1 MGNIENQIP
10 ENSGAKQRV
19 LVLGGTQMIGRDF
32 VEKIKDNSDY
42 KIYISNRG
50 ITNPNLFK
58 NNNDIELIKIDRNE
72 PKSCSDLSGIFFDI
86 VIDFSCYTTQQYINT
101 INYLNY
107 NKYILI
113 STQSVLDSNT
123 LNKQNH
129 KDPYYWYC
137 LHKKEL
143 EEYVIA
149 NSKNT
154 IIVRPGAVY
163 GHNDYTGRFE
173 HRGGE
178 FYWKNTN
185 TKASETK
192 GCISCKTLIDYL
204 INNVMQTNIE
214 NQYNC
219 QILQIP

>member
-1 MGNIENQIP
+1 MP
-10 ENSGAKQRV
+10 ENSSSKQRI

-32 VEKIKDNSDY
+32 VEKMRHDPQY
-42 KIYISNRG
+42 RIYIANRG
-50 ITNPNLFK
+50 LTNPNLFK
-58 NNNDIELIKIDRNE
+58 DDDIEFIKIDRNE
-72 PKSCSDLSGIFFDI
+72 PESCVNLSETFFDV

-143 EEYVIA
+143 EEYVIS

-154 IIVRPGAVY
+154 IVVRPGAVY

-173 HRGGE
+173 YKNGE

-185 TKASETK
+185 NIASMSK
-192 GCISCKTLIDYL
+192 GCISSQVLTQYLIDNIIYAD
-204 INNVMQTNIE
+204 IKDSRNN
-214 NQYNC
+214 